1 MRQVERQ
8 VMLKIIDTKWRE
20 HLFEMDYLQ
29 EGINLRAMGQ
39 KDPLTEWQ
47 REGYE
52 MFGMMMKGIA
62 QDLVRYVMHVQVTV
76 QQPTPAPAVGTD
88 FNQPAGN
95 GATPSIGG
103 DEPRVQNMQY
113 SAPDD
118 PGAGGGMAAAA
129 RSVAAEAGPAAAPAA
144 VADQPATMTPGGEV
158 RVGQDAAQRAVPV
171 WERQEVQALPRQ
183 GLRRVGARLLRRAR
197 AHAQADR

>member
-1 MRQVERQ
+1 
-8 VMLKIIDTKWRE
+8 
-20 HLFEMDYLQ
+20 MDYLQ

-62 QDLVRYVMHVQVTV
+62 QDLVKYVMHVQVTV
-76 QQPTPAPAVGTD
+76 QEPTPAPAVGTD
-88 FNQPAGN
+88 FSRPDGN
-95 GATPSIGG
+95 GSGTGQAAPSIGG

-118 PGAGGGMAAAA
+118 SGGGGGMAAAA
-129 RSVAAEAGPAAAPAA
+129 RSVAAEAGPGSGPAGAPAA
-144 VADQPATMTPGGEV
+144 VADQPAMMTPVVKSEW
-158 RVGQDAAQRAVPV
+158 DKT
-171 WERQEVQALPRQ
+171 PRNAPCPC
-183 GLRRVGARLLRRAR
+183 GSGKKFKLCHGKA
-197 AHAQADR
+197 

>member
-20 HLFEMDYLQ
+20 HLYEMDYLQ

-76 QQPTPAPAVGTD
+76 QQPAAAPAVGTD
-88 FNQPAGN
+88 FSQPAT
-95 GATPSIGG
+95 ATARSSRRSVATSPRCRTCSTPPRTTPALGG
-103 DEPRVQNMQY
+103 
-113 SAPDD
+113 S
-118 PGAGGGMAAAA
+118 GGMAAAA
-129 RSVAAEAGPAAAPAA
+129 RQVAAEGGPAGAPAA
-144 VADQPATMTPGGEV
+144 VADQPATMTPV
-158 RVGQDAAQRAVPV
+158 VKSD
-171 WERQEVQALPRQ
+171 WDKTPRNAPCPC
-183 GLRRVGARLLRRAR
+183 GSGKKFKLCHGKA
-197 AHAQADR
+197 

>member
-20 HLFEMDYLQ
+20 HLYEMDYLQ

-52 MFGMMMKGIA
+52 MFGLMMKGIA
-62 QDLVRYVMHVQVTV
+62 QDLVKYVMHVQVNV
-76 QQPTPAPAVGTD
+76 QAPTAPAVGKD
-88 FNQPAGN
+88 FSAPA
-95 GATPSIGG
+95 ATAPVAVGG

-118 PGAGGGMAAAA
+118 PSGGGMAAAA
-129 RSVAAEAGPAAAPAA
+129 RAGGGRGRPRRRTDRGGRPARHDDACR
-144 VADQPATMTPGGEV
+144 EV
-158 RVGQDAAQRAVPV
+158 RVGQDASQRTVPV
-171 WERQEVQALPRQ
+171 RERQEVQALPRQ
-183 GLRRVGARLLRRAR
+183 GLRAAR
-197 AHAQADR
+197 A

>member
-20 HLFEMDYLQ
+20 HLYEMDYLQ

-76 QQPTPAPAVGTD
+76 PAARRRTRRRHGLQGARRWAATSPRCRTCSTRRLTTPT
-88 FNQPAGN
+88 
-95 GATPSIGG
+95 S
-103 DEPRVQNMQY
+103 E
-113 SAPDD
+113 
-118 PGAGGGMAAAA
+118 AAAA
-129 RSVAAEAGPAAAPAA
+129 WPRRPGGSPPTAAQAGAPAA
-144 VADQPATMTPGGEV
+144 VADPPATMTPV
-158 RVGQDAAQRAVPV
+158 VKSD
-171 WERQEVQALPRQ
+171 WDKTPRNAPCPC
-183 GLRRVGARLLRRAR
+183 GSGKKFKLCHGKA
-197 AHAQADR
+197 

>member
-1 MRQVERQ
+1 
-8 VMLKIIDTKWRE
+8 MLKIIDTKWRE
-20 HLFEMDYLQ
+20 HLYEMDYLQ

-76 QQPTPAPAVGTD
+76 QQPVAAPAVGTD
-88 FNQPAGN
+88 FA
-95 GATPSIGG
+95 APSAPSVGG

-118 PGAGGGMAAAA
+118 PSASSGMAAAA
-129 RSVAAEAGPAAAPAA
+129 RRVAAEGGPGAAPTA
-144 VADQPATMTPGGEV
+144 VADQPATMTPVVKSEW
-158 RVGQDAAQRAVPV
+158 DKT
-171 WERQEVQALPRQ
+171 PRNAPCPC
-183 GLRRVGARLLRRAR
+183 GSGKKFKLCHGKA
-197 AHAQADR
+197 